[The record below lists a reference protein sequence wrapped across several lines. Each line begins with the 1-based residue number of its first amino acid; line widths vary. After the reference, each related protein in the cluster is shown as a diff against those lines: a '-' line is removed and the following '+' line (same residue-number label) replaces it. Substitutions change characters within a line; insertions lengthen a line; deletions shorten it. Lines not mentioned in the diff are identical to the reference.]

1 MTLAELIAITRAG
14 PAVIMVAKEDML
26 KLLRQIAE
34 MQGPQPTTR
43 ALQQVTVDDLEWEY
57 ALHRWGDM
65 EKADRKE
72 NGK

>member
-1 MTLAELIAITRAG
+1 MTIDELIAITRAG
-14 PAVIMVAKEDML
+14 PAVIMVAKDDML

-34 MQGPQPTTR
+34 MQAPQPRR
-43 ALQQVTVDDLEWEY
+43 ALQQVTVDDLEWQR

>member
-1 MTLAELIAITRAG
+1 MTLDELTAITRAG

-34 MQGPQPTTR
+34 MQGPQPRR
-43 ALQQVTVDDLEWEY
+43 ALQQVTVDDLEWQR

>member
-1 MTLAELIAITRAG
+1 
-14 PAVIMVAKEDML
+14 MVAKEDML

-34 MQGPQPTTR
+34 MQGPQPPR
-43 ALQQVTVDDLEWEY
+43 ALEQVTVDDLEWEY
-57 ALHRWGDM
+57 ALRRWGDM

>member
-1 MTLAELIAITRAG
+1 MTLDERIAITRAG
-14 PAVIMVAKEDML
+14 PAVIMVAKDDML

-34 MQGPQPTTR
+34 MQGPQPPR
-43 ALQQVTVDDLEWEY
+43 ALEQVTVDDLEWQY

-72 NGK
+72 NEK

>member
-1 MTLAELIAITRAG
+1 MTLDELTAITRAG
-14 PAVIMVAKEDML
+14 PAVIMVAKDDML

-34 MQGPQPTTR
+34 MQGPQPPR
-43 ALQQVTVDDLEWEY
+43 ALNQVAVDNLEWQY

-72 NGK
+72 NEK